1 MTTNVKKTTYAP
13 ATYLPAS
20 SSGNAGM
27 ELRPQSLELGGGVL
41 RRELQLPQGHEQQ
54 GHRQKGDEEG
64 ESHLTGKVPARLRE
78 HTWVRERL
86 GEAHG
91 DEVER
96 HEGAGGDREHR
107 GGARLPLRVLDRE
120 AQRVVDAVE
129 EEDDQEAHE
138 HRLVPYPPVAPG
150 GTGPDQARHQHPDAE
165 DDREVDGHVGADVP
179 GAVATAQVLDR
190 HQTARHPAAER
201 DDRHGHMDVE
211 DLLDEALVGVV
222 GRIEED

>member
-64 ESHLTGKVPARLRE
+64 ESHLTGKVPPRLRG
-78 HTWVRERL
+78 HPRMRERL

-96 HEGAGGDREHR
+96 HEGAGGDREDR
-107 GGARLPLRVLDRE
+107 RVARLPLGVLDRE

-129 EEDDQEAHE
+129 EEHDQEAHE
-138 HRLVPYPPVAPG
+138 HRLPPYPPMPPRR
-150 GTGPDQARHQHPDAE
+150 TGPDRARDQHADAE
-165 DDREVDGHVGADVP
+165 NDRQVDGHIGADVP
-179 GAVATAQVLDR
+179 GAVAAAQVLDR
-190 HQTARHPAAER
+190 HQAA
-201 DDRHGHMDVE
+201 G
-211 DLLDEALVGVV
+211 
-222 GRIEED
+222 